1 MSSLMGLLD
10 LGGSA
15 IQAQNAGIATAA
27 NNSANVNTEGYT
39 RQRVDL
45 RANPGSPVFGGV
57 TFGDPLRVGDELLAG
72 RQRHVGGSSGYF
84 DRLSTVL
91 LDLEGVMTAAEGDI
105 PAGLGA
111 LFGNL
116 NNVASSPLDPQVRE
130 AAIVSAENLAFAF
143 RQQSQEVARAR
154 EDADERIR
162 DTASEASGLTSEI
175 AKLNKAIQLQGDP
188 VLLDQREQYALRLA
202 ELVGGKAR
210 IDDDGQMR
218 FLLDNGSVLVDGS
231 RAASLEASV
240 DTALGGFSRV
250 EIVDG
255 QHRLDITTKISSG
268 ELGAD
273 LHFRDDLTAGL
284 VQEIDQLAFDVATNL
299 NAIHRAGQGRNGG
312 TGQDLFVEPLAVAG
326 AALFFEVDP
335 VVVGDSAFLASGTVG
350 EDVGDNGGMLALLDS
365 QDLLLASGGTRT
377 FVEESV
383 RFISNVG
390 QDVRAAVV
398 DQKFHDAQRNGIDA
412 LRDSVSGVSLEEELN
427 RLSQFQHASEA
438 NMRFVQTIDQ
448 ILGNMI
454 DRL

>member
-39 RQRVDL
+39 RQRVDI
-45 RANPGSPVFGGV
+45 RSNVGSPIYGGV

-72 RQRHVGGSSGYF
+72 RQRYVGGSAGYF

-105 PAGLGA
+105 PAGLGE

-116 NNVASSPLDPQVRE
+116 NNVASSPLDSQVRE
-130 AAIVSAENLAFAF
+130 AAVASAERLAFAF
-143 RQQSQEVARAR
+143 RQQSEEVARAR

-162 DTASEASGLTSEI
+162 DTASEATGITQEI
-175 AKLNKAIQLQGDP
+175 AKLNRAIQLQSDP
-188 VLLDQREQYALRLA
+188 VLLDQREQFALRLA
-202 ELVGGKAR
+202 ELVGGQAR
-210 IDDDGQMR
+210 IDGDGQMR
-218 FLLDNGSVLVDGS
+218 YLLDNGSVLVDGQRS
-231 RAASLEASV
+231 AALEATI
-240 DTALGGFSRV
+240 DTSLGGFAKIEV
-250 EIVDG
+250 VDG
-255 QHRLDITTKISSG
+255 AHRLDITTRISSG

-273 LHFRDDLTAGL
+273 LHFRDVVTAGL
-284 VQEIDQLAFDVATNL
+284 VTEIDQLAFDVATNI
-299 NAIHRAGQGRNGG
+299 NAIHRAGQGLNGS
-312 TGQDLFVEPLAVAG
+312 TGQNLFREPLAVGG
-326 AALFFEVDP
+326 AALLFEVDP
-335 VVVGDSAFLASGTVG
+335 VVAADAVNLASGSPG
-350 EDVGDNGGMLALLDS
+350 GDSGDNSGMLALLDAS
-365 QDLLLASGGTRT
+365 EQLLASGGTRT

-398 DQKFHDAQRNGIDA
+398 DQKFHDAQRNSVEA

-448 ILGNMI
+448 ILGEMI

>member
-1 MSSLMGLLD
+1 MSSLFGLLD

-45 RANPGSPVFGGV
+45 RANLGSPVYGGV

-72 RQRHVGGSSGYF
+72 RQRDIGGSSGYF
-84 DRLSTVL
+84 DRLSTIL

-105 PAGLGA
+105 PAGLGE

-130 AAIVSAENLAFAF
+130 AAVASAERLAFAF
-143 RQQSQEVARAR
+143 RQQADEVTRSR
-154 EDADERIR
+154 EDADERVR
-162 DTASEASGLTSEI
+162 DTASEASGLSSEI
-175 AKLNKAIQLQGDP
+175 AKLNQSIQLQNDP
-188 VLLDQREQYALRLA
+188 VLLDQRDQFALRLA
-202 ELVGGKAR
+202 ELVGGQAR

-218 FLLDNGSVLVDGS
+218 FLLDNGSVLVDGARS
-231 RAASLEASV
+231 ASIEASV

-250 EIVDG
+250 EVVDG
-255 QHRLDITTKISSG
+255 PHRLDITRKINSG

-273 LHFRDDLTAGL
+273 LHFRDTVTSDL
-284 VQEIDQLAFDVATNL
+284 VVEIDQLAFDVATNL
-299 NAIHRAGQGRNGG
+299 NAVHRAGQALNGT
-312 TGQDLFVEPLAVAG
+312 TGQDLFVEPLAVSG
-326 AALFFEVDP
+326 AATSFEVNS
-335 VVVGDSAFLASGTVG
+335 VLSADAVFLASGTVG
-350 EDVGDNGGMLALLDS
+350 QAVGDNGGMLALLNTKE
-365 QDLLLASGGTRT
+365 QLLASGGTRT

-383 RFISNVG
+383 RFISNIG
-390 QDVRAAVV
+390 QDVRASVV
-398 DQKFHDAQRNGIDA
+398 DQKFHDAQRNSIEA

-448 ILGNMI
+448 MLSRMI
-454 DRL
+454 DTL